1 MTRPRRTLAGL
12 LICLSACSSATIYRH
27 NAPDLEASI
36 VGGEADYLYVETED
50 GRVVRIARK
59 NVTEIDHPGNVEAV
73 IGGIL
78 LACAAVMVGVA
89 NTSSDPGGE
98 TALYSAGGAYGLA
111 GVILLADGLIAWN
124 RSTTAAEDTATHLP
138 LRVRKGDFGAPAA
151 LPLAQS
157 ATAS

>member
-1 MTRPRRTLAGL
+1 MTRLRRTLAGL

-78 LACAAVMVGVA
+78 LACAAVMVEPFG
-89 NTSSDPGGE
+89 
-98 TALYSAGGAYGLA
+98 SAQ
-111 GVILLADGLIAWN
+111 
-124 RSTTAAEDTATHLP
+124 T
-138 LRVRKGDFGAPAA
+138 
-151 LPLAQS
+151 
-157 ATAS
+157 